1 VYIYGRT
8 LVVSC
13 IAASLIGGIIVRALA
28 IIFSLAVAGVIA
40 YTTSWGL
47 GLMLAL
53 ACLLYQVLLQYG
65 RPVFFSEPASPAKG
79 YTLDVMRIG
88 VFLIPLIGALLSGAW
103 RAAVATV
110 VVCLIN
116 LFGRPLTGTRSNRS
130 TGRPR
135 A

>member
-1 VYIYGRT
+1 V
-8 LVVSC
+8 
-13 IAASLIGGIIVRALA
+13 IGGIIVRALG
-28 IIFSLAVAGVIA
+28 IIVSLAVAGVIA

-53 ACLLYQVLLQYG
+53 ACLLYQVILQYG
-65 RPVFFSEPASPAKG
+65 RPRFFSEPASSAPG
-79 YTLDVMRIG
+79 YTLDVVRLG
-88 VFLIPLIGALLSGAW
+88 VFLIPLIGAVLSGAW
-103 RAAVATV
+103 LAVVATV

-116 LFGRPLTGTRSNRS
+116 LLVRSLTGTRSNRS